1 MLARHILSTQNEAFM
16 GGVSCAKK
24 DEKERGRLKA
34 TYPEADVYTFEGAGH
49 LIPLL
54 KLNWTNKHWDRSNH
68 GEHGASRGKAIN
80 ITIPVFPVL
89 PVVEPV
95 YQCCLVVRPAKA
107 DAFSGRQSHQGKSQT
122 PCSLD
127 GRGERNQGP
136 EAHRSTIFRMAAS
149 HRAVTK
155 VNAQVAPKNTNSG
168 GRAYG

>member
-1 MLARHILSTQNEAFM
+1 MSRRTDNT
-16 GGVSCAKK
+16 
-24 DEKERGRLKA
+24 R
-34 TYPEADVYTFEGAGH
+34 
-49 LIPLL
+49 
-54 KLNWTNKHWDRSNH
+54 RSNH
-68 GEHGASRGKAIN
+68 SILWWSCFSGH
-80 ITIPVFPVL
+80 
-89 PVVEPV
+89 
-95 YQCCLVVRPAKA
+95 QCCLAVRPAKA

-127 GRGERNQGP
+127 GREERNQGP